1 MSRLILA
8 MILLMP
14 AVLPADMLRP
24 DGKTIVHKAGEQ
36 LAEQLR
42 AVHPGYSR
50 IEVTPVGAM
59 PRLPVSA
66 NEVVT
71 RVPPELRLRNRVC
84 IWLDV
89 RQHARVTKS
98 IPVWFEVRAYKSI
111 PVTVRALRPKEAL
124 QESDVMLQEREV
136 AGLQD
141 TLMDG
146 LPPSGLRTRR
156 YLTAGSMLRSADLE
170 PLPPVLSSQRVAVR
184 VVTGSVVIE
193 TSGIA
198 EQEGWR
204 GDTIRIRNASSDA
217 SFSAKVASDSRVE
230 VVTR

>member
-1 MSRLILA
+1 MYRLMLA

-14 AVLPADMLRP
+14 AALPADMLRP
-24 DGKTIVHKAGEQ
+24 DAKTIVHRAGEQ

-42 AVHPGYSR
+42 VAHSGYSR
-50 IEVTPVGAM
+50 IEVNPVGAM

-66 NEVVT
+66 SEVVART
-71 RVPPELRLRNRVC
+71 PSELRMRNRIC

-89 RQHARVTKS
+89 RQPARVVKS
-98 IPVWFEVRAYKSI
+98 VPVWFEVRAYKSI

-124 QESDVMLQEREV
+124 HEPDVMLQEREV
-136 AGLQD
+136 AGLQEP
-141 TLMDG
+141 LMNG

-156 YLTAGSMLRSADLE
+156 YLAAGSMLRAADLE
-170 PLPPVLSSQRVAVR
+170 PMPPVQSSQRVAVR

-193 TSGIA
+193 TTGIA
-198 EQEGWR
+198 EQEGWM

-217 SFSAKVASDSRVE
+217 SFSAQVANDSRVE

>member
-1 MSRLILA
+1 MYRLMLA

-14 AVLPADMLRP
+14 VVLPADMLRP
-24 DGKTIVHKAGEQ
+24 DAKTIVHSASEQ

-42 AVHPGYSR
+42 AAHPGYSR
-50 IEVTPVGAM
+50 IEVIPVGAM
-59 PRLPVSA
+59 PRLPASA

-71 RVPPELRLRNRVC
+71 RMPSELRLRNRVC

-89 RQHARVTKS
+89 RQRARVVKS
-98 IPVWFEVRAYKSI
+98 IPVWFEVRAYKSV
-111 PVTVRALRPKEAL
+111 PVTARALRPKEAL
-124 QESDVMLQEREV
+124 RAPDVLLQEREI

-146 LPPSGLRTRR
+146 LPPSGSRARR
-156 YLTAGSMLRSADLE
+156 YLAAGSMLRAADLE

-193 TSGIA
+193 TTGIA
-198 EQEGWR
+198 EQEGWP
-204 GDTIRIRNASSDA
+204 GDTIRIRNASSDT
-217 SFSAKVASDSRVE
+217 SFSAQVTNDSRVE